1 MIKINKDNVL
11 EAVAQHS
18 ELLTYISIVYARLCV
33 LQPEKYRFFSW
44 DNMAEVVCFE
54 DNKVV
59 IIDRDG
65 IEFSTLS
72 FPISYLSL
80 SEDELKDTITKQK

>member
-1 MIKINKDNVL
+1 MKINKDNVL
-11 EAVAQHS
+11 EAVTQHS

-44 DNMAEVVCFE
+44 NNMAEVVCFE

-72 FPISYLSL
+72 FPISYLRL